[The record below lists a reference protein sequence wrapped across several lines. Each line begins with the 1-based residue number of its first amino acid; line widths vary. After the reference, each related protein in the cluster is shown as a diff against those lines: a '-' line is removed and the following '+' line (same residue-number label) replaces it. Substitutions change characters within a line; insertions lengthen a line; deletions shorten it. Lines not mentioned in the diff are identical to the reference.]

1 MTAAPDPR
9 PDDPEDLDRRFKEIV
24 AAYQLEE
31 PSTGSQRPS
40 SDDDSS
46 TRPREGRPRQEP
58 PAAREEW
65 PAPREEDP
73 TPREEAPR
81 PREELPAPR
90 SIGHLGTGTP
100 PGMATD
106 HRSYEPPE
114 DPDEDHFI
122 PPPTPPL
129 PVGDLHF
136 WGIVIGLAG
145 GPLLLFLSAVIPLL
159 GSTWAFVGALLL
171 TGGFILLIL
180 RLPRHRN
187 HDDWGAQV

>member
-9 PDDPEDLDRRFKEIV
+9 PDDPEDLDRRFREIV

-31 PSTGSQRPS
+31 PTTGSQRPT

-46 TRPREGRPRQEP
+46 TRPREGRLGQEP
-58 PAAREEW
+58 T
-65 PAPREEDP
+65 APREKP
-73 TPREEAPR
+73 PA

-90 SIGHLGTGTP
+90 SMGHLGTGTP

-159 GSTWAFVGALLL
+159 GSTWAFVGAVLL